1 MNRYTKQFDE
11 TKYMSLSIKDEKLY
25 IYIYIYMYI
34 LCINYFI
41 YKYILKSGI

>member
-25 IYIYIYMYI
+25 IYIFMYI
-34 LCINYFI
+34 LYINYFI

>member
-25 IYIYIYMYI
+25 IYIFMYI

-41 YKYILKSGI
+41 YKCILKSGI